1 MIPNWIIFL
10 MVLLFLF
17 ALGFGF
23 VIGFIV
29 GRTR

>member
-1 MIPNWIIFL
+1 MMPNWAIF
-10 MVLLFLF
+10 VLLFLF

-23 VIGFIV
+23 VIGFII